1 MQFLIYSKNQTDQSI
16 PTLID
21 LELSKDN
28 KLSEEITLQGTICLT
43 TGLVYESMRQHFA
56 KAGYIDCGE
65 KGKKIDLKRAF
76 RFDKKR
82 DREKPKL
89 LVFNSSI
96 VGGLKRG
103 LEPFYEKHFTP
114 ADPPCLIII
123 PEDIFRILSI
133 DGIQNKKRKAPNPPS
148 EEQDSLFQLM
158 NIPESS
164 PLMKKLEKAYI
175 GESIEVQHTR
185 ALIYR
190 ACQSSSA
197 VLILGESGTG
207 KDVIANQIFNNSTTY
222 NKGKL
227 HRVNCSALPE
237 SLLEAELFGYKKGI
251 FTGASE
257 NKVGLFEAVNGGTI
271 FLDEIGDLS
280 LANQAKLLH
289 AVENKEIRQIGSNE
303 SKQVDVRIIAATN
316 RNLDAMMKQGTFR
329 EDLYFRICHFRINAY
344 PLREHPNDIPLL
356 AKDHWDKKGQ
366 TNPLSPKFLDYLK
379 TYYWPGNVRE
389 LNALLN
395 SIIDYFGDIVPTP
408 DHVDAIRRSRQ
419 EELHQAI
426 SYKTDDPAQLI
437 KIKSQH
443 VLISTQNILRAVK
456 IKMRPVIYEPNDK
469 KCNSMKMEELKR
481 LIIRQAELLD
491 ELCFEPS
498 YFIQW
503 DLFKLVAKYRH
514 VLDHTVANWPK
525 SVAQLHAIWN
535 DQIQKLDDDINQ
547 GVMEVLWGKIDM

>member
-1 MQFLIYSKNQTDQSI
+1 MQFLIFSKNHDDQTTPLLVDWESVKSNLL
-16 PTLID
+16 PDKLIQ
-21 LELSKDN
+21 
-28 KLSEEITLQGTICLT
+28 TGTIILT
-43 TGLVYESMRQHFA
+43 TGVAFEPIRQHFA
-56 KAGYIDCGE
+56 KAGYCDCGE
-65 KGKKIDLKRAF
+65 KGEKINLKRALG
-76 RFDKKR
+76 FDEKKN
-82 DREKPKL
+82 RELPKQL
-89 LVFNSSI
+89 FFNTSS
-96 VGGLKRG
+96 VGAFKRG
-103 LEPFYEKHFTP
+103 FFTFFEKHFTP
-114 ADPPCLIII
+114 TDPPCLIII
-123 PEDIFRILSI
+123 PEDIFVKLSR
-133 DGIQNKKRKAPNPPS
+133 DGAKNKKRKASNASS

-164 PLMKKLEKAYI
+164 PLMRKLEKAYI

-190 ACQSSSA
+190 ACQSSSP

-207 KDVIANQIFNNSTTY
+207 KDVIFTQIFENSTTY
-222 NKGKL
+222 NKKPY
-227 HRVNCSALPE
+227 RVNCSALPE
-237 SLLEAELFGYKKGI
+237 TLFEGELFGYKKGI

-257 NKVGLFEAVNGGTI
+257 NKTGLFEAANNGTI

-303 SKQVDVRIIAATN
+303 SKKVDVRIIAATN

-329 EDLYFRICHFRINAY
+329 EDLYWRICNFRINAY

-356 AKDHWDKKGQ
+356 AKAHWEKKGQ
-366 TNPLSPKFLDYLK
+366 TSPLSQKFLDYLK

-395 SIIDYFGDIVPTP
+395 SMIDYFGDIVPTP
-408 DHVDAIRRSRQ
+408 EHVEAIRKSRQ

-426 SYKTDDPAQLI
+426 SFKTDDPAQLL

-456 IKMRPVIYEPNDK
+456 IKMRPVIYEPNGLK
-469 KCNSMKMEELKR
+469 NNSIPMEELKR
-481 LIIRQAELLD
+481 FIIRQSEMLN
-491 ELCFEPS
+491 ELCLEPS

-503 DLFKLVAKYRH
+503 NLFKMTAKYRH
-514 VLDHTVANWPK
+514 LLEQTVANWPK
-525 SVAQLHAIWN
+525 SVTQLHAIWT
-535 DQIQKLDDDINQ
+535 DEIQKLDDDINR
-547 GVMEVLWGKIDM
+547 GIMEGLWGKIDM